1 MPVKKIKKTKSR
13 RRKTGR
19 DPATKKLA
27 GKTTKKPKIVEASSV
42 CHHCDHLPLKSGELV
57 AILLCLVF
65 SLSAVLMTSL
75 MLVEDQQHQLEQYKE
90 LVIRR

>member
-1 MPVKKIKKTKSR
+1 MPAKKTPK
-13 RRKTGR
+13 
-19 DPATKKLA
+19 
-27 GKTTKKPKIVEASSV
+27 KTTAKMSPAKKPVTRKPKIVESSSV
-42 CHHCDHLPLKSGELV
+42 CGHCSHLPLKSGELV

-75 MLVEDQQHQLEQYKE
+75 MLIEDQQHQLEQYKE

>member
-1 MPVKKIKKTKSR
+1 MPAKKTTKPR
-13 RRKTGR
+13 QRKTKRG
-19 DPATKKLA
+19 PAKKTVA
-27 GKTTKKPKIVEASSV
+27 GKTTVKPKIIESSSV
-42 CHHCDHLPLKSGELV
+42 CHHCSHMPLKSGELV

-75 MLVEDQQHQLEQYKE
+75 MLIEDQKHQLDQYKE

>member
-1 MPVKKIKKTKSR
+1 MPVKKTSKKTTTKKS
-13 RRKTGR
+13 
-19 DPATKKLA
+19 ATKK
-27 GKTTKKPKIVEASSV
+27 KTTKKPKVVESSSV
-42 CHHCDHLPLKSGELV
+42 CHHCSHMPLKSGELV

-75 MLVEDQQHQLEQYKE
+75 MLIEDQKHQLEQYKE